1 MFSCLN
7 LPAWSRATASRT
19 KLSARQEARGETG
32 GRKPSHTVR
41 CFPSSGFLHFRQDDQ
56 FSGRLLVRKY
66 TVHTCL
72 YVCVYRAYTHAG
84 KALSTSAWYPRI
96 CTCSTCPPSDRF
108 ILPNNG
114 EFHWFGE
121 IATFKKNT
129 QHTFSFAQK
138 RRTSAASVT
147 ADYHV
152 ITVYITFS
160 YEGKNKQMKPPH
172 VHQRWVSCMCKSLQ
186 TKLQPQNNDPHQHG
200 QRGARVCV
208 RYSHN
213 RLPYPREVIHPNI
226 LFYMNVNRLQ
236 GTFVWV

>member
-1 MFSCLN
+1 MFSRLN

-121 IATFKKNT
+121 IATFKKT
-129 QHTFSFAQK
+129 HDTLFPLLRKEEHQQHLSP
-138 RRTSAASVT
+138 RTTTWSQ
-147 ADYHV
+147 
-152 ITVYITFS
+152 YISLFPTKAKINRWNPHTCTKD
-160 YEGKNKQMKPPH
+160 GCHACARACKQ
-172 VHQRWVSCMCKSLQ
+172 SCSLK
-186 TKLQPQNNDPHQHG
+186 TTIHTSMDKE
-200 QRGARVCV
+200 ARVCV
-208 RYSHN
+208 CA
-213 RLPYPREVIHPNI
+213 
-226 LFYMNVNRLQ
+226 LQ
-236 GTFVWV
+236 PQQTAVSKRGYTP